1 MPNRWADVRE
11 SLDSSKHFTDLVDT
25 PWYGDAV
32 YDRFSDD
39 EYARRHRVARELM
52 AAEGLDALLLTG
64 SPNIYSMGAGV
75 TWGCG
80 LIDDRAM
87 CQYLLL
93 PRDGE
98 PTLVYPHPG
107 CHIEAARK
115 QVGIAD
121 VRDGHHGRYAEVL
134 AGRIRELGLERGVL
148 GVTLADRTGKEYLG
162 QHAYEV
168 LRAELPELTIRF
180 LPDAL
185 HRLTRLKGEEELA
198 AMRRAGELAIAGLEA
213 VVERARPGVAEYQ
226 LAAASTNAILDGGG
240 KPFLI
245 MIGSTSMSDP
255 MMVFPNPLPSA
266 RRLAAGDVIL
276 CEISATYLGYSA
288 KIGHPVS
295 VGPPSAR
302 YVDFYDKVVVP
313 GFEAIRHEL
322 RDGVSLETVQA
333 AGAHFRTAGAQ
344 SRPILMHGI
353 DLLTSDPMVTTDK
366 ITAAPY
372 ENVLQS
378 GQTVNVEIT
387 PIDATGVMGIFLSR
401 TFAITEGPPDEL
413 TPYQLDD
420 ILVAG

>member
-11 SLDSSKHFTDLVDT
+11 SLDSSAHFTDLVDT
-25 PWYGDAV
+25 PWYGDAT
-32 YDRFSDD
+32 YDHFSAD

-52 AAEGLDALLLTG
+52 ADEGLDALLLTG

-75 TWGCG
+75 TWGAG

-93 PRDGE
+93 PLDGE

-121 VRDGHHGRYAEVL
+121 VRDGHHGRYAEVI

-148 GVTLADRTGKEYLG
+148 GVTLTDRTGKEFLG

-168 LRAELPELTIRF
+168 LRTELPDLTIRF

-185 HRLTRLKGEEELA
+185 HRLTRVKVPEELA

-213 VVERARPGVAEYQ
+213 VVARAHPGVAEYQ
-226 LAAASTNAILDGGG
+226 LAAAATHAMLDGGG

-245 MIGSTSMSDP
+245 MIGSTSMADP
-255 MMVFPNPLPSA
+255 HLVFPNPLPSS
-266 RRLAAGDVIL
+266 RRLREGDVIL

-295 VGPPSAR
+295 LGRPTAT
-302 YVDFYDKVVVP
+302 YADFFAKVVVP
-313 GFEAIRHEL
+313 GFEAIRDQL
-322 RDGVSLETVQA
+322 RAGVALETVQA
-333 AGAHFRTAGAQ
+333 AGAHFRSAGAQ

-353 DLLTSDPMVTTDK
+353 DMVTSEPMVTTDK

-372 ENVLQS
+372 DGVLQR

-401 TFAITEGPPDEL
+401 TFAITDGPPDEL
-413 TPYQLDD
+413 TPYPLDD
-420 ILVAG
+420 IIVAG